1 MRIVR
6 SVLGLGAVAA
16 LLVVL
21 SSRPGDAAAETG
33 VWARLAMD
41 EHGLGSCAELLEFA
55 QRHVASGDAGARVLL
70 GLLSETGDCVP
81 QDHGRAAELYR
92 QAWDAGYDLAGA
104 RLGRLHLLGLGV
116 PEDRER
122 AQTLFR
128 QAALRTTTYSGRFE
142 DLRTRMF
149 RDTTVPD
156 EMEAAIRWAKRLET
170 MDAEGQLALARRF
183 RADTSRPRNRD
194 IAYHF
199 ARLADQQGLAEAKYQ
214 YGRWLLVDATSYED
228 VESAVG
234 IIEGAAFD
242 CHLDAQIEMVWRYI
256 FDLGVREHSASRA
269 ETYLRAAHRKGADM
283 RAALWAFSA
292 MFGGASPPEEVVRL
306 RCD

>member
-6 SVLGLGAVAA
+6 CLVRLGALAA
-16 LLVVL
+16 LVATL
-21 SSRPGDAAAETG
+21 SWRPGDAAAETG
-33 VWARLAMD
+33 VWARQAMED
-41 EHGLGSCAELLEFA
+41 HGLGSCAELLEFA
-55 QRHVASGDAGARVLL
+55 QRHVASGDAGAMVLL
-70 GLLSETGDCVP
+70 GLLSETGDCMP
-81 QDHGRAAELYR
+81 LDHGRAVELYR

-104 RLGRLHLLGLGV
+104 RLGGLHLLGLGV
-116 PEDRER
+116 PEDPARARE
-122 AQTLFR
+122 LFR
-128 QAALRTTTYSGRFE
+128 QAALRTTVHFDRFE
-142 DLRTRMF
+142 RLRTGVF
-149 RDTTVPD
+149 RDTSVPP
-156 EMEAAIRWAKRLET
+156 EMEAAIRWAKRLEAR
-170 MDAEGQLALARRF
+170 DAEAQLALARRF
-183 RADTSRPRNRD
+183 RADAGRPRNRD

-199 ARLADQQGLAEAKYQ
+199 ARLAGRQGLAEAKYQ

-234 IIEGAAFD
+234 IIEGAAFH

-269 ETYLRAAHRKGADM
+269 ETYLRAAHRQGADM

-292 MFGGASPPEEVVRL
+292 VFGGASPPEEVIRL